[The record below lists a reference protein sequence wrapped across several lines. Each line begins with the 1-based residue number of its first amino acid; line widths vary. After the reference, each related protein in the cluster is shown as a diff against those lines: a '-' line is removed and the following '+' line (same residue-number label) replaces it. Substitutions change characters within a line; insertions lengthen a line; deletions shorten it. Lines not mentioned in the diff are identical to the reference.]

1 MFYLG
6 QPILIGLE
14 EGISRSHV
22 EVGCCKVQ
30 VGCCKVQVGC
40 CKVQVGC
47 CRELGYKELRY
58 NPGRCKRGDRS
69 PA

>member
-22 EVGCCKVQ
+22 E
-30 VGCCKVQVGC
+30 VGC